1 MSAGILRQEEG
12 LREAGRGQDQGPAQD
27 LHGHQ
32 VQQDDGLREMITKTT
47 SQSSS
52 LFHLQLSQ
60 ASERKETKIKINAS
74 SITIVALNALIYVC
88 FYLFRYMNRMK

>member
-1 MSAGILRQEEG
+1 MSGLLRQEEG
-12 LREAGRGQDQGPAQD
+12 VWEAGRGQDQGPAQD

-52 LFHLQLSQ
+52 LFQVQLSQ
-60 ASERKETKIKINAS
+60 ASERKQTN
-74 SITIVALNALIYVC
+74 LN
-88 FYLFRYMNRMK
+88 

>member
-1 MSAGILRQEEG
+1 MSQSRIFVTSCPVSAGILRQEEG

-32 VQQDDGLREMITKTT
+32 VQQDDGLREIINKTT

-52 LFHLQLSQ
+52 LFHLQLSR
-60 ASERKETKIKINAS
+60 ASERKETKKIINA
-74 SITIVALNALIYVC
+74 
-88 FYLFRYMNRMK
+88 